1 MNIADTTA
9 ERLGGYQ
16 VFSPHVVDAVAEFA
30 DFQASFKTYQEFLTS
45 QGITEGMLAD
55 KGLAYIDLRP
65 KEHDPAEALVVHLP
79 MANPLDPNQLYGIA
93 TIAGTNP
100 NKRIIAFAN
109 PSGPGYDGNWLLH
122 SERRK
127 VVRGNGRPLV
137 ASLEHR
143 LSQVGIDTV
152 DHYGYSY
159 GVEKALAASMGHTS
173 VKSLILLE
181 PASVEPRNLV
191 SLGLAFAKSA
201 GRLEEYVQACNLPTF
216 EDAREDSVGALSY
229 NLGLARLSNIAIA
242 RYISQGRFF
251 ANYRHALLAN
261 HNASATVAWGSESEL
276 ASDQI
281 LSNTLN
287 QPGYTQRTNDL
298 RLVGHGHAV
307 ANDIHVQAAV
317 VLEGLAA

>member
-1 MNIADTTA
+1 MNIADSTA
-9 ERLGGYQ
+9 ERLEGYG
-16 VFSPHVVDAVAEFA
+16 VFSPDAVDAVAEFA
-30 DFQASFKTYQEFLTS
+30 DFQASFKTYQEFLAS
-45 QGITEGMLAD
+45 QGITEDMLEQ
-55 KGLAYIDLRP
+55 KGLPYIDIRP
-65 KEHDPAEALVVHLP
+65 TEHDPAEALAIHLP
-79 MANPLDPNQLYGIA
+79 MANPLDANQLYAIA

-100 NKRIIAFAN
+100 NKRVVAFAN
-109 PSGPGYDGNWLLH
+109 PSGPGYDGNWLMH
-122 SERRK
+122 SERHK

-137 ASLEHR
+137 APLDHY
-143 LSQVGIDTV
+143 LSQAGIDTV

-159 GVEKALAASMGHTS
+159 GVEKALAASMGHAS

-181 PASVEPRNLV
+181 PASVESRNLV

-229 NLGLARLSNIAIA
+229 NIGLARLTNLAIA
-242 RYISQGRFF
+242 RYIGQGRFF
-251 ANYRHALLAN
+251 ANYRQALLAN

-276 ASDQI
+276 ASDDI
-281 LSNTLN
+281 LSSTLDK
-287 QPGYTQRTNDL
+287 PGYRQRSNTL